1 MASMDAGAVPTVP
14 WPRTR
19 AELRAEW
26 RRVGELAAAV
36 PVEPGTD
43 VGRLSREQRCLLGI
57 WSAAR
62 WTVGELAVTPITGRV
77 VRPGVETA
85 LAELDAAERVLD
97 ARDIGWE
104 FASGVE
110 RWLDWLIGA
119 QDAVL
124 YPAA

>member
-1 MASMDAGAVPTVP
+1 MASMDAGATPVVP

-19 AELRAEW
+19 AELLAEW
-26 RRVGELAAAV
+26 HRVGQLATVIQAE
-36 PVEPGTD
+36 PVAEAS
-43 VGRLSREQRCLLGI
+43 RLSPEERCLLGI

-62 WTVGELAVTPITGRV
+62 WTVGDLAVTPITGRV
-77 VRPGVETA
+77 ARPDVETA

-97 ARDIGWE
+97 ARATGWE